1 MKSSFRLAVLL
12 ALGLLIAA
20 PRGFGQTVQMSQSDQ
35 MQMGQTSPPDS
46 IPHPAGSYTVV
57 NGHKIW
63 YESEGQGNPL
73 LLIPGGPGGRHNY
86 FHPYFSALSSHYR
99 VIYYDPFGTGKS
111 DRAKKL
117 QEYSLA
123 QEVEDIEVFRKNLSL
138 GKINLLGHSWGG
150 NVVEAYTLKY
160 PSSVARLIISNS
172 GASGQA
178 IQESNDHTN
187 QETREIFPESWS
199 KLEELRKHG
208 TKPDSPEMMAAQPD
222 ATKTFAL
229 FYFYNRD
236 NAKKVVDT
244 NVNMDVATAI
254 MGLDMDTKIPD
265 EVAKLDFR
273 GKLKSLTIPIL
284 ILAGRGDGV
293 VTPRIAAELAHALP
307 QAKFVIFENS
317 GHFAFLEETDSYM
330 QVLSDFLSSSGTQN

>member
-1 MKSSFRLAVLL
+1 
-12 ALGLLIAA
+12 
-20 PRGFGQTVQMSQSDQ
+20 
-35 MQMGQTSPPDS
+35 
-46 IPHPAGSYTVV
+46 
-57 NGHKIW
+57 
-63 YESEGQGNPL
+63 
-73 LLIPGGPGGRHNY
+73 
-86 FHPYFSALSSHYR
+86 
-99 VIYYDPFGTGKS
+99 
-111 DRAKKL
+111 
-117 QEYSLA
+117 
-123 QEVEDIEVFRKNLSL
+123 
-138 GKINLLGHSWGG
+138 LLGHSWGG

-330 QVLSDFLSSSGTQN
+330 QVLSEFLSSSGTQN